1 MYSRDCNLTPAN
13 QVIKMK
19 WSRAGE
25 HIAGDF
31 GVNKN
36 ALDEHP
42 EDGGLEAEYK
52 HSLHGAAEEGVVLV

>member
-25 HIAGDF
+25 HVSRYFRVDED
-31 GVNKN
+31 
-36 ALDEHP
+36 ALNEHP
-42 EDGGLEAEYK
+42 KDWGLENAHY
-52 HSLHGAAEEGVVLV
+52 HQMYQIMAI